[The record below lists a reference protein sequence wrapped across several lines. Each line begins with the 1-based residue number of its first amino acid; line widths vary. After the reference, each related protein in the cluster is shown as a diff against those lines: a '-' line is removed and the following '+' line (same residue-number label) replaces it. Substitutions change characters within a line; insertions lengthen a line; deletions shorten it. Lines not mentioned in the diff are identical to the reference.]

1 MESLDGAV
9 PPSQRPANGGVSRD
23 PAGHRPTSARQ
34 LRELLVHRIASGRY
48 PIGSQLPGT
57 RELAA
62 DVGANRNTVAKV
74 YGELAREGLLQMV
87 PGRGAF
93 VVGQIDASA
102 GHEPAVQV
110 AQLLDDAVSRARLF
124 GLTRDDV
131 LRLAQERVSA
141 IYDEAVPR
149 LAFVECNPYDAQ
161 LVSGELT
168 THLGTNVAP
177 VLIADI
183 PPSGPLR
190 FDVATTSYFH
200 IEEVDRLL
208 SARGVQVVGVNTL
221 PDPGA
226 LLAVAR
232 LPVGSRV
239 GIVAANEPGVER
251 FSLLVRT
258 YCRGAEIRS
267 LVTPTDAAL
276 EQLVPETDALVSSL
290 SCAPQVEAHAAG
302 RPVIVLAFH
311 VDPQSVQVLRG
322 QVVMGARQ
330 GVPA

>member
-1 MESLDGAV
+1 MPRSTADAAAWRRRLESSDGAGH
-9 PPSQRPANGGVSRD
+9 PSRRPANGGASRD
-23 PAGHRPTSARQ
+23 PVGHRPTSARQ
-34 LRELLVHRIASGRY
+34 LRELLVHRIARGHY

-102 GHEPAVQV
+102 GHEPAEQV

-141 IYDEAVPR
+141 IYDEAAPR

-168 THLGTNVAP
+168 THLGTTVAP

-183 PPSGPLR
+183 PASGPLR
-190 FDVATTSYFH
+190 FDVATT
-200 IEEVDRLL
+200 
-208 SARGVQVVGVNTL
+208 
-221 PDPGA
+221 
-226 LLAVAR
+226 
-232 LPVGSRV
+232 
-239 GIVAANEPGVER
+239 
-251 FSLLVRT
+251 
-258 YCRGAEIRS
+258 
-267 LVTPTDAAL
+267 
-276 EQLVPETDALVSSL
+276 
-290 SCAPQVEAHAAG
+290 
-302 RPVIVLAFH
+302 
-311 VDPQSVQVLRG
+311 
-322 QVVMGARQ
+322 
-330 GVPA
+330 